1 MPCGSTTAMECVAG
15 TGGGLVTQTQTEIF
29 ESAAHSTGDGPPL
42 PWPVVGEPVLP
53 VGARALPPWQRAKLL
68 RIYRFAALLQASAQP
83 PEPDQRAA
91 AGTLLDALE
100 EDVSRML
107 AGHRSGH
114 KVVDALRR
122 YRNEWPAS
130 AFRHLL
136 AGARQDQLG
145 SCYLD
150 YEGLLSYCD
159 LSGGSLGVLTLHAL
173 QRTPK
178 PEQLERVSAV
188 YTSSRLLAICA
199 SVGLDAEY
207 GRIYLPID
215 ELQVHGATTA
225 EVTGDLSRVS
235 GPVSRLVEA
244 VSDRAIY
251 TLQAAGT
258 VTRDL
263 PPAPRLTVGGVV
275 AEAVA
280 LHQEMFRTGFDVLQP
295 PPQVKRRDAT
305 RGLLRAMRPPSHTE
319 WPPRGR
325 PR

>member
-1 MPCGSTTAMECVAG
+1 
-15 TGGGLVTQTQTEIF
+15 VTQTDIF
-29 ESAAHSTGDGPPL
+29 ESAARSAVDGPAL
-42 PWPVVGEPVLP
+42 PWPVIGEPVLP

-83 PEPDQRAA
+83 PEGNHSAA
-91 AGTLLDALE
+91 AASLLDALE
-100 EDVSRML
+100 EDVGRML

-122 YRNEWPAS
+122 YRTDWPAS

-159 LSGGSLGVLTLHAL
+159 LSSGSLGVLTLHAL

-178 PEQLERVSAV
+178 AEQVDRVAAV
-188 YTSSRLLAICA
+188 YTSARMLAICA
-199 SVGLDAEY
+199 GVGLDAEY

-215 ELQVHGATTA
+215 ELQVHGATTSD
-225 EVTGDLSRVS
+225 VIGDLARVS
-235 GPVSRLVEA
+235 RPVSRLVEA

-251 TLQAAGT
+251 MLQAAAA

-263 PPAPRLTVGGVV
+263 PPAPRLAVSGVV

-280 LHQEMFRTGFDVLQP
+280 LHQEMFRTGFDVLKP
-295 PPQVKRRDAT
+295 PPQVSRRDAS
-305 RGLLRAMRPPSHTE
+305 RGLLRAMRPPSQPE
-319 WPPRGR
+319 WPPRAR

>member
-1 MPCGSTTAMECVAG
+1 M
-15 TGGGLVTQTQTEIF
+15 TQTEIF
-29 ESAAHSTGDGPPL
+29 ESATRSSTEGPPL

-68 RIYRFAALLQASAQP
+68 RIYRFAALLQASAAP
-83 PEPDQRAA
+83 PEGNHRAA

-100 EDVSRML
+100 EDVERML

-122 YRNEWPAS
+122 YRSDWPAW

-173 QRTPK
+173 QRSPK
-178 PEQLERVSAV
+178 QEQLDRVAAV

-199 SVGLDAEY
+199 SVGLDSED

-215 ELQVHGATTA
+215 ELQIQGASTSDL
-225 EVTGDLSRVS
+225 TGELRRVAA
-235 GPVSRLVEA
+235 PVSRLVEA

-251 TLQAAGT
+251 MLQAAAA

-263 PPAPRLTVGGVV
+263 PPAPRLAVSGVV
-275 AEAVA
+275 SEAVA

-295 PPQVKRRDAT
+295 PPQVSTREAA
-305 RGLLRAMRPPSHTE
+305 RGLLRAMRPPSHPE